1 MHRRTTRYPDA
12 MATEPFTQAIHVA
25 ATTTDTQPLATP
37 IPVSSVAQSG
47 HTAETPDR
55 SFGPQPNSRRTNWGK
70 LKEQASRDNSKRRV
84 VLNAVNSNICFCC
97 SHVYNEVYQTTTSTE
112 AHDIDGS
119 DSDDDKGSDEVNDS
133 SDDDDHNDIAHIS
146 KKELRDMVL
155 AAAKT
160 ALSMSKRTTRK
171 VQRGNEAKTTKRT
184 ALQKEKDMDKGW
196 ERRLFCVS
204 SLDL

>member
-1 MHRRTTRYPDA
+1 M
-12 MATEPFTQAIHVA
+12 EI
-25 ATTTDTQPLATP
+25 
-37 IPVSSVAQSG
+37 
-47 HTAETPDR
+47 
-55 SFGPQPNSRRTNWGK
+55 N
-70 LKEQASRDNSKRRV
+70 
-84 VLNAVNSNICFCC
+84 
-97 SHVYNEVYQTTTSTE
+97 QTTTTTE
-112 AHDIDGS
+112 GY
-119 DSDDDKGSDEVNDS
+119 DSDS
-133 SDDDDHNDIAHIS
+133 SDEDEDEGNKSEDDANDIAHIS

-204 SLDL
+204 SLDFQIKSINDQATEICS